1 MTNYTVDTLEKETD
15 IGEFT
20 ALCLDTENAVL
31 RARNVRLTAATIPAL
46 PSPSKRKITFVR
58 LGE

>member
-20 ALCLDTENAVL
+20 ALCLDTEKCRFAC
-31 RARNVRLTAATIPAL
+31 AECPAYGSNYSL